1 MVRVTVQVESR
12 DCLALELAH
21 LVARLSARL
30 ENVDAE
36 TDFGVADV
44 GSVHIN
50 RAEVLSNRLRTQLT
64 WHARSEP
71 VVHRER
77 IVVVDSIN
85 GAHLASLSAQSLR
98 LVEPVDRESD
108 FLLGSAVLEQVR
120 QLDPL
125 ADLV

>member
-1 MVRVTVQVESR
+1 MEGVTVQVESR

-30 ENVDAE
+30 EDVDAE

-50 RAEVLSNRLRTQLT
+50 RAEILSNRLRTQLT
-64 WHARSEP
+64 WHARSKP

-77 IVVVDSIN
+77 IVVVYSIN
-85 GAHLASLSAQSLR
+85 GAQLASLGTQSLR
-98 LVEPVDRESD
+98 LVKSVDRESD
-108 FLLGSAVLEQVR
+108 FLLGSAVL
-120 QLDPL
+120 
-125 ADLV
+125 